1 MRILYVVSP
10 ARFFLSHRLPL
21 ALAARDAGSDV
32 HVAVPDESESE
43 HVAATGL
50 PTHRIPLRRGRSGLS
65 ADLRLLSS
73 LRKLFRDLKPDL
85 VHLVTIKPILFG
97 GLAAQLEGVP
107 AVVAAVSGLGH
118 VFIERGPLAALRRTA
133 VLAAYR
139 VALSHAN
146 KRVIFQNDDDRAWF
160 VRRRTVPPSSVAIIR
175 GSGVDLRQFAP
186 RPEPD
191 CLEGP
196 PRVILPARMLREKGV
211 AEFVAAAEQLR
222 REGIAARC
230 TLVGEADTANPSAVD
245 ELELR
250 RWCESGAIEWWGH
263 RSDMPNVYAQAH
275 VICLPSYREGLSK
288 TLLEAMA
295 CARPIVT
302 TDVPGC
308 RDAVRHGV
316 NGLLVPARD
325 SGALA
330 QALKRLILDA
340 PLRQEMGNRGREICE
355 RDFGVESVISRT
367 LEIYKELLKASLTDA
382 SPSARNQ

>member
-21 ALAARDAGSDV
+21 ALAARDAGYDV
-32 HVAVPDESESE
+32 HVAVPDEPEASLVDES
-43 HVAATGL
+43 GL
-50 PTHRIPLRRGRSGLS
+50 PTHRVPLKRGQSGFAAEWRFLG
-65 ADLRLLSS
+65 A
-73 LRKLFRDLKPDL
+73 LRKLFRELKPDL

-133 VLAAYR
+133 VLGAYR
-139 VALSHAN
+139 IAMAHPN
-146 KRVIFQNDDDRAWF
+146 KRVIFQNDDDRALF
-160 VRRRTVPPSSVAIIR
+160 VRRRTIAPSSTTLLR
-175 GSGVDLRQFAP
+175 GSGVDTKVFAP
-186 RPEPD
+186 TPEPD

-211 AEFVAAAEQLR
+211 GEFVAAAEQLR
-222 REGIAARC
+222 REGVAARC
-230 TLVGEADTANPSAVD
+230 TLVGEADVANPSAIHST
-245 ELELR
+245 ELLR
-250 RWCESGAIEWWGH
+250 WAGNGIVEWWGH
-263 RSDMPNVYAQAH
+263 RTDMPKVYAQAH
-275 VICLPSYREGLSK
+275 IVCLPSYREGLSK

-295 CARPIVT
+295 CGRPIVT

-308 RDAVRHGV
+308 RDAVRDGV

-330 QALKRLILDA
+330 AALKRLVLDA
-340 PLRQEMGNRGREICE
+340 ALRAEMGARGREICE
-355 RDFGVESVISRT
+355 REFGIERVTART
-367 LEIYKELLKASLTDA
+367 LRIYEELLGH
-382 SPSARNQ
+382 

>member
-1 MRILYVVSP
+1 VRILYVVSP

-21 ALAARDAGSDV
+21 ALAARDAGYDV
-32 HVAVPDESESE
+32 HVAVPDETEAAQ
-43 HVAATGL
+43 VTATGL
-50 PTHRIPLRRGRSGLS
+50 PTHRIPLQRGKSGFG
-65 ADLRLLSS
+65 ADWRLLGA
-73 LRKLFRDLKPDL
+73 LRKLFRELKPDL

-118 VFIERGPLAALRRTA
+118 VFIERGPIATVRRTA

-139 VALSHAN
+139 VALAHAN
-146 KRVIFQNDDDRAWF
+146 KRVIFQNDDDRALF
-160 VRRRTVPPSSVAIIR
+160 VRRRTVPPSSVTILR
-175 GSGVDLRQFAP
+175 GSGVDTKAFAP
-186 RPEPD
+186 TPEPD

-211 AEFVAAAEQLR
+211 GEFVAAAEQLQ

-230 TLVGEADTANPSAVD
+230 TLVGEADPANPSAID
-245 ELELR
+245 ATELKH
-250 RWCESGAIEWWGH
+250 WAESGAVEWWGH

-275 VICLPSYREGLSK
+275 VVCLPSYREGLSK

-308 RDAVRHGV
+308 RDAVRDGV
-316 NGLLVPARD
+316 NGLLVPVRN
-325 SGALA
+325 SSALA
-330 QALKRLILDA
+330 EALKRLIQDA
-340 PLRQEMGNRGREICE
+340 SLRQKMGARGRDICE
-355 RDFGVESVISRT
+355 REFGVEGVIART
-367 LEIYKELLKASLTDA
+367 LGIYAELLKT
-382 SPSARNQ
+382 

>member
-1 MRILYVVSP
+1 VRILYVVSP

-21 ALAARDAGSDV
+21 ALAARDAGYDV
-32 HVAVPDESESE
+32 HIAVPDEAEASLVEES
-43 HVAATGL
+43 GL
-50 PTHRIPLRRGRSGLS
+50 PTHRIPLQRGRSGLS
-65 ADLRLLSS
+65 SDWRLLCS
-73 LRKLFRDLKPDL
+73 LRKLFRELRPDL

-139 VALSHAN
+139 VALAHSN
-146 KRVIFQNDDDRAWF
+146 KRVIFQNDDDRDLF
-160 VRRRTVPPSSVAIIR
+160 VSRRTVAPSSAILLR
-175 GSGVDLRQFAP
+175 GSGVDTKTFAP
-186 RPEPD
+186 TLEPD

-211 AEFVAAAEQLR
+211 GEFVAAAEQLR
-222 REGIAARC
+222 REGVAARC
-230 TLVGEADTANPSAVD
+230 TLVGEADTANPSAID
-245 ELELR
+245 ATELK
-250 RWCESGAIEWWGH
+250 RWAESGVVEWWGH

-275 VICLPSYREGLSK
+275 VVCLPSYREGLSK

-295 CARPIVT
+295 CGRPIVT

-308 RDAVRHGV
+308 RDAVRDGV

-325 SGALA
+325 SATLA
-330 QALKRLILDA
+330 EALKRLVLNA
-340 PLRQEMGNRGREICE
+340 RLRAEMGARGREICE
-355 RDFGVESVISRT
+355 REFGIESVVART
-367 LEIYKELLKASLTDA
+367 LGIYRDLLGH
-382 SPSARNQ
+382 